1 MGRRYWVDESRG
13 THMRHISR
21 RVAVLTARADSF
33 LLPHNYTHSQ
43 LVNALATLGEYPL
56 IRYYNP
62 PSSFHGILGPGVAA
76 GEHVCKRLAERV
88 QREIDAY
95 ARDNTDFPVSLA

>member
-1 MGRRYWVDESRG
+1 MTV
-13 THMRHISR
+13 T
-21 RVAVLTARADSF
+21 
-33 LLPHNYTHSQ
+33 Q

-62 PSSFHGILGPGVAA
+62 PSNFHAPLGPALAA
-76 GEHVCKRLAERV
+76 GEHVGKRLAERV

-95 ARDNTDFPVSLA
+95 ARDNSDFPVSCSHSTSDSGGRADGVYVFAANTRSSSASRRAFHH